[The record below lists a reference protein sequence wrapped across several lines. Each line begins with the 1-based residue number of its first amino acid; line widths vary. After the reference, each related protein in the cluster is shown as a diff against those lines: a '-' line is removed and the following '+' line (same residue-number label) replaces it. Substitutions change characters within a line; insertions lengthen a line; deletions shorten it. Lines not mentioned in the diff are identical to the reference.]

1 MYKRIY
7 IIFFLLAITFAQLN
21 YAQTKKIDSLKK
33 IVDATTGIDNKIK
46 AITAYCEDY
55 ANIHHDSLERYA
67 YIALDLAQQT
77 KDERLKSLAALTLAQ
92 DYMNWGWADSV
103 LEVVNKE
110 LPKNPVTDDAR
121 RDIYFRLARLKAVAF
136 GSGGQL
142 QESLEVLYPLVPLAE
157 KYKDTLVSILVSTS
171 IGFVATSRKEMDEAK
186 KWNNKAFQ
194 YLTSGNRK
202 YFGSVYFSRAMIFNA
217 LGNTD
222 SALAFLQKAIELCK
236 EAENI
241 DRLTSCY
248 RLQSSI
254 LGDQGKLKEAEDA
267 LMNMISTRK
276 LTNNNPDAV
285 IEDNL
290 QIADF
295 YVGTGQLKRAIQ
307 LCRDKIIT
315 GDLHNKSEDGEKAFA
330 NDPAVRLQYYLALA
344 EYLKEDKDYTAYQES
359 LEQIILLKDSVYEQ
373 NKAEAIAELQTKY
386 EVEQKE
392 NTIISQQLLLT
403 KRNYLLYG
411 SVGFTVMAA
420 VIATFIVNNQ
430 RRRQKEKMEKAIDDE
445 KRSAAASIL
454 EAEEKERKRIAADL
468 HDNIGAYATAIRDD
482 VDKINVTGSESTT
495 NHLNNLR
502 QNSQEIINSLRD
514 TIWVLNKDNITITG
528 ISDRFKNYINKL
540 QPSYPGINIS
550 ITEDL
555 DNDVYINS
563 RRALNIFRIMQEAVH
578 NALKHSGAEN
588 IIITINSTDHVQI
601 RIADDG
607 KGMDDLNS
615 NTGNGL
621 GNMQSRAAEAG
632 MQIKIESQKN
642 KGTTILLE
650 PTT

>member
-1 MYKRIY
+1 MCKRIY
-7 IIFFLLAITFAQLN
+7 IIFFLAATLAQLN

-33 IVDATTGIDNKIK
+33 IVDATTGIDNKIM

-103 LEVVNKE
+103 IEVVNKE

-171 IGFVATSRKEMDEAK
+171 IGFVATSRKELDEAK

-194 YLTSGNRK
+194 YLTVGNRK

-222 SALAFLQKAIELCK
+222 SALALLQKAIELCK
-236 EAENI
+236 EAENV

-254 LGDQGKLKEAEDA
+254 LGGQGKLKEAEDA

-295 YVGTGQLKRAIQ
+295 YAGTGQLKRAIQ

-315 GDLHNKSEDGEKAFA
+315 GDLHNKSEDGEKALT
-330 NDPAVRLQYYLALA
+330 NDPAVRLPYYLALA

-359 LEQIILLKDSVYEQ
+359 LEEIILLKDSVYEK
-373 NKAEAIAELQTKY
+373 NKAEAIVELQTKY
-386 EVEQKE
+386 EVVQKE
-392 NTIISQQLLLT
+392 NTIVSQQLALT
-403 KRNYLLYG
+403 KRNNLLYG
-411 SVGFTVMAA
+411 SIGLTILGGI
-420 VIATFIVNNQ
+420 IAGLVFKDQ
-430 RRRQKEKMEKAIDDE
+430 RRKQKEKMRKAIEEE
-445 KRSAAASIL
+445 KRVASASIL

-482 VDKINVTGSESTT
+482 VDKLKEEGEHHDP
-495 NHLNNLR
+495 NHLVNLR
-502 QNSQEIINSLRD
+502 QHSQEILDSLRD
-514 TIWVLNKDNITITG
+514 TIWVLNKDNITVTG
-528 ISDRFKNYINKL
+528 ISDRFKNYISKL
-540 QPSYPGINIS
+540 QRSYPDINMLIREN
-550 ITEDL
+550 IEA
-555 DNDVYINS
+555 DVHINS
-563 RRALNIFRIMQEAVH
+563 QRALNIFRIMQEAVH

-588 IIITINSTDHVQI
+588 INITITCNEQMQI
-601 RIADDG
+601 KVADDG
-607 KGMDDLNS
+607 NGINELNR

-621 GNMQSRAAEAG
+621 GNMRARAAEAG
-632 MQIKIESQKN
+632 MQLKIESHKKN
-642 KGTTILLE
+642 GTTILLE